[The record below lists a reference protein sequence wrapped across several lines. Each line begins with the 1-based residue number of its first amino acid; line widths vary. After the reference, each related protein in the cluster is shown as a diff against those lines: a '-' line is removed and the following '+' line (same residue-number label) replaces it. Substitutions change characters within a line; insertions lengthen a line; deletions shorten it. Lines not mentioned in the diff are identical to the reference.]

1 MFIITRVYKSN
12 TVFIS
17 LRIVACTGSYNKMY
31 ANIFEYLDILL
42 YGVLSP
48 KQWRFESNYYLRQG
62 RSQSISFSYSMI
74 Q

>member
-1 MFIITRVYKSN
+1 
-12 TVFIS
+12 
-17 LRIVACTGSYNKMY
+17 MY